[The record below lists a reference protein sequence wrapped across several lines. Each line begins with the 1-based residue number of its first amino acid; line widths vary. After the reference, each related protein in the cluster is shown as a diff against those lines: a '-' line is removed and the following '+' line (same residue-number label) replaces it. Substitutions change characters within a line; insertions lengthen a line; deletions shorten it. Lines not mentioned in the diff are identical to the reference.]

1 MAKSTETPIFDATV
15 VETEPKTPLM
25 ERRIVKQIAVTSAV
39 IVTATVGVALAARAI
54 KNRATEET
62 QS

>member
-1 MAKSTETPIFDATV
+1 MAKSQTLIYDATV
-15 VETEPKTPLM
+15 VEADTKTSLM
-25 ERRIVKQIAVTSAV
+25 NSRIVKQIAVTSAV

-54 KNRATEET
+54 KNRGEET

>member
-15 VETEPKTPLM
+15 EEIDPRIPLM
-25 ERRIVKQIAVTSAV
+25 QRRLAKQIAVTTAV

-54 KNRATEET
+54 KNRGEET